1 MILSIAL
8 LLTVLLTILAFRTK
22 SLHKIEV
29 IVLIVFI
36 SNIVNNVYSMWGLNL
51 NHIKTSDRME
61 EFISFVLVSAAMMP
75 ALITCMLGIILS
87 IRTLVWK
94 YLFIIISPFL
104 LILIEYLADVVG
116 LIEHYQMSIWDSL
129 IVWTSVLLI
138 AYIFRSFFYSLL
150 KGV

>member
-116 LIEHYQMSIWDSL
+116 IIEHYQMSIWDSL